1 MKPNDNERFV
11 QAAVEAL
18 IKKAMTI
25 KLENMTWDEEA
36 CRVAAMELCGDIKE
50 QVKGELAGR
59 IPPFAKYIGVLRR
72 MLTAY
77 MVGRSWLQR

>member
-1 MKPNDNERFV
+1 MSWCCSNGRPVIETWENTYQMKPNDNERFV

-59 IPPFAKYIGVLRR
+59 IPPFA
-72 MLTAY
+72 
-77 MVGRSWLQR
+77 